1 MVTFIL
7 ITLVFLTAGA
17 VKGLSGMGLPTIA
30 IALLSLFMPVGQAA
44 LLMVLPALTTNITQC
59 FGGHLP
65 RLVKK
70 FGLMWVLIAVVT
82 LFSPFSGLTDDGA
95 GAIGLLGAVL
105 ITYGAWGLGR
115 PLLARYL
122 SQSATS
128 ATLVASSPKEATSPD
143 LSAGV
148 GTKDEIRPVAGFFV
162 GAFTGLL
169 TAATGVSVLPLVPYL
184 QSSSLSKNEFIQ
196 ALGISFTVAN
206 VALLV
211 RLGTSSSLN
220 VAAQLPMVAVAV
232 AAAFGGLWIGSVF
245 RGRLN
250 PMQFQRMLHAVFC
263 GLGLIMLVRF
273 FQ

>member
-1 MVTFIL
+1 MITFIL

-59 FGGHLP
+59 FGEHWRGLI
-65 RLVKK
+65 RK
-70 FGLMWVLIAVVT
+70 FGLMWLMIAVVT

-95 GAIGLLGAVL
+95 GVLGLLGLVL

-122 SQSATS
+122 SQSSPTS
-128 ATLVASSPKEATSPD
+128 PASSNQS
-143 LSAGV
+143 V
-148 GTKDEIRPVAGFFV
+148 GIVTKAVISPVAGFFS

-206 VALLV
+206 VALMV
-211 RLGTSSSLN
+211 RLGTSGSLD
-220 VAAQLPMVAVAV
+220 VAAYIPMVVVAV
-232 AAAFGGLWIGSVF
+232 AAAFVGLWIGTVF

-250 PMQFQRMLHAVFC
+250 PMQFQRMLHGVFC
-263 GLGLIMLVRF
+263 GLGVIMLVRY

>member
-1 MVTFIL
+1 MVTFVL
-7 ITLVFLTAGA
+7 ITLVFLVAGA

-65 RLVKK
+65 RLIKK
-70 FGLMWVLIAVVT
+70 FGLMWVMIAVVT
-82 LFSPFSGLTDDGA
+82 LFSPFSGLTDNGA
-95 GAIGLLGAVL
+95 GVLGLLGLVL

-122 SQSATS
+122 SQSSSSS
-128 ATLVASSPKEATSPD
+128 AAAADVPGGIVTKVVLSPA
-143 LSAGV
+143 AGS
-148 GTKDEIRPVAGFFV
+148 FV

-211 RLGTSSSLN
+211 RLGTSGSFN
-220 VAAQLPMVAVAV
+220 VAAHIPMVAVAV

-250 PMQFQRMLHAVFC
+250 PMQFQRMLHVVFC
-263 GLGLIMLVRF
+263 GLGLIMLVRVLW
-273 FQ
+273 